1 MQQRYGL
8 SAAAFAAKI
17 GIEIFGTGVG
27 KPMKPQSGL
36 ALDLAQRGQK
46 LPGLVWFQIG
56 QIGEVEGHVKVFDN
70 LGDHPQAFLAGI

>member
-1 MQQRYGL
+1 MDSQMQQRYRP

-27 KPMKPQSGL
+27 K
-36 ALDLAQRGQK
+36 K
-46 LPGLVWFQIG
+46 LSGLVWFQIG
-56 QIGEVEGHVKVFDN
+56 QIGEVEGHVKVFEN